1 MRVVSFMGGIP
12 PRNNNPDK
20 PAMLRNFAQGVQ
32 NAGDIGAIHEGM
44 NYTNCDVA
52 VLQGFVHDAGK
63 NAPHLS
69 FRKLVLDTAPHTVVI
84 DSNMFSYATGK
95 AFNNSAL
102 LRFSFDG
109 VFPNTGNYC
118 NHDVETDEHWQ
129 RLKANYPALE
139 LHPYTEKGK
148 HILICLQ
155 RDGGWSMR
163 GESVMDWLDNTI
175 KTIRQ
180 HSDRPIRI
188 RTHPG
193 TKMYLTTQNG
203 KQIADK
209 YNVEVSRPEK
219 YLLND
224 LHKCWA
230 MVVKNSS
237 PSTAALMHGIPV
249 FATDPEHCQAGV
261 LANTDLSKIENPN
274 RPDRE
279 RWLWKLCASHW
290 NMNEIR
296 SGACW
301 SHMRKYV

>member
-12 PRNNNPDK
+12 AGNNNPAK
-20 PAMLRNFAQGVQ
+20 PAMLRNFAQGV
-32 NAGDIGAIHEGM
+32 NLAGDTAQIHEGM
-44 NYTNCDVA
+44 EYVECDVA
-52 VLQGFVHDAGK
+52 VLQGFVHENSK
-63 NAPHLS
+63 NVPHLK
-69 FRKLVLDTAPHTVVI
+69 FRKRILDLAPHTVII

-95 AFNNSAL
+95 EFNNSEL

-118 NHDVETDEHWQ
+118 NSDVNTDEHWQ
-129 RLKANYPALE
+129 RLKNNYKSLE
-139 LHPYTEKGK
+139 LHPYTNKGK

-163 GESVMDWLDNTI
+163 GESVMTWLEKTI
-175 KTIRQ
+175 NTIRQ
-180 HSDRPIRI
+180 HSERKIRI

-193 TKMYLTTQNG
+193 TKMWWNTQNG
-203 KQIADK
+203 RQIANK
-209 YNVEVSRPEK
+209 FNVEVSHPDK
-219 YLLND
+219 PLVDD
-224 LHKCWA
+224 LHKCWT

-237 PSTAALMHGIPV
+237 PSTAALMHGIPI
-249 FATDPEHCQAGV
+249 FATDPEYCQAGE